1 MSAAT
6 AIASPNIAFIKYW
19 GNRDHALR
27 LPSNGSISMNLDGLT
42 TVTEVTFDPS
52 LDVDVLVLNGSQ
64 QTGPAYERVSEHL
77 GRVRALAGIRAH
89 ARVESS
95 NNFPT
100 GTGIASSASGFA
112 ALTLAAAAAAGLEL
126 DESELSRL
134 ARTGSGSACRSIPG
148 GFVEW
153 LAGEDDSDSYA
164 FSLAPPE
171 HWDLI
176 DCIAIVS
183 QEHKP
188 TGSSEGHIL
197 ADSSP
202 LHAARLAQV
211 PSHLDRCRRA
221 ILEKDFGALAEII
234 ELDSNMMHA
243 VIMTSTPPLIY
254 WQPATLTIMQEVQSW
269 RRQGTPACYTIDA
282 GPNVHVICQAEAAE
296 QVEVGLG
303 DIPGV
308 KRVLRAKPGGAAR
321 LI

>member
-1 MSAAT
+1 
-6 AIASPNIAFIKYW
+6 
-19 GNRDHALR
+19 
-27 LPSNGSISMNLDGLT
+27 MNLDGLT
-42 TVTEVTFDPS
+42 TRTQVTFDPTLNS
-52 LDVDVLVLNGSQ
+52 DILVLNGSQ
-64 QTGPAYERVSEHL
+64 QSGPAYERVSKHL
-77 GRVRALAGIRAH
+77 GRVRAQAGIGEY

-112 ALTLAAAAAAGLEL
+112 ALTLAAVAAAGLEL

-153 LAGEDDSDSYA
+153 QAGEDDSDSYA

-183 QEHKP
+183 HQHKP
-188 TGSSEGHIL
+188 TGSTEGHAL

-202 LHAARLAQV
+202 LQPARLAQV
-211 PSHLDRCRRA
+211 PRHLEICRRG
-221 ILEKDFGALAEII
+221 ILEKDFDTLAEIM

-243 VIMTSTPPLIY
+243 VIMTSAPLILY
-254 WQPATLTIMQEVQSW
+254 WEPATVEIMQQVQSW
-269 RRQGTPACYTIDA
+269 RRHGTPACYTIDA

-296 QVEVGLG
+296 QVEAGLG